1 MSALVSVSDDQLTV
15 TAKETSPAPAASAYP
30 YALAAAVGKDLPRR
44 ALHSTEADATLALS
58 AEADTQEFSA
68 RVHLLVKRAGGA
80 SALAQCCGVT
90 ERTVRN
96 WSHGRSDISRDRC
109 LVLARAMRISPL
121 WLISG
126 EGRMSAEQLEP
137 EAAAPDARERE
148 AGVDS
153 ERLAAALQVLQSYIA
168 LAGGSLSIAQRA
180 EAVVELYGLL
190 AQPGP
195 IDADRFI
202 AFHRRLAAYLRA
214 NRQAL
219 IA

>member
-1 MSALVSVSDDQLTV
+1 MSALVSVSDDV
-15 TAKETSPAPAASAYP
+15 MAITAKEASPASAASAYP
-30 YALAAAVGKDLPRR
+30 YAFAALAGKEPPDRTAGP
-44 ALHSTEADATLALS
+44 TETDATLASSRL
-58 AEADTQEFSA
+58 ADTQNFSA
-68 RVHLLVKRAGGA
+68 RVHLLVKRAGSA

-109 LVLARAMRISPL
+109 LMLARAMRISPL

-126 EGRMSAEQLEP
+126 EGEMSADPSQSTPPVAGLSQRP
-137 EAAAPDARERE
+137 

-168 LAGGSLSIAQRA
+168 LAGGSLSVAQRA

-195 IDADRFI
+195 IDADRLI
-202 AFHRRLAAYLRA
+202 AFHRRLGACLRS

-219 IA
+219 IV